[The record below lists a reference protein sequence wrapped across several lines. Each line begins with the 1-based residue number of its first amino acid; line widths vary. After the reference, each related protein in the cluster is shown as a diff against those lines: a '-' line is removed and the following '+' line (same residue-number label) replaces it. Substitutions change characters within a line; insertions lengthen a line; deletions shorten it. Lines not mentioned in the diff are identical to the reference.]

1 MSSEEQVLYVSPLLY
16 RLLRA
21 ADGALVIEVVVGGF
35 AMSAVRVRL
44 TAEEA
49 QAYARE
55 GQAWADRLA
64 RDIMA
69 RPSFD
74 GRAYDAPG

>member
-1 MSSEEQVLYVSPLLY
+1 MSDEQVLYVSPLLY
-16 RLLRA
+16 RLLRE

-55 GQAWADRLA
+55 GPAWADRLA

-74 GRAYDAPG
+74 GRAYDAPV